1 MHLIAKIRTIPLE
14 ILIYDAVVRRLP
26 DRHPRKS
33 EFESKLIRRR
43 SGFKGEKE
51 LDYYLSQFPDED
63 FTIIQSIRLPHY
75 DTHFQID
82 TLLLSP
88 YFTVNMEAKNHA
100 GEIEFNNEFDQMIQR
115 YDGSVKVYSNPVL
128 QAKIQTSHLYNLLSK
143 NHFPPSPLEYFVSIT
158 NPQTLILN
166 PSRNQE
172 VAYRVCRTARIPYK
186 ILDLKSK
193 YKKVSWSKKDINRI
207 TKLLLRK
214 HEPLIPDVSALN
226 IPFKDLNLGIQ
237 CPKCSSFGMERTYGT
252 WFCQSCS
259 YTSKNAHIHA
269 IKEYFLLY
277 GNTLTNKQ
285 LRLFLQINSDDLAT
299 HLLKSLNLIST
310 GTTRNRLYHPPKDFF
325 N

>member
-1 MHLIAKIRTIPLE
+1 MFLIAKKRTIPLE

-33 EFESKLIRRR
+33 EFESRLIRRR

-63 FTIIQSIRLPHY
+63 FTIIQSIRLPHL

-88 YFTVNMEAKNHA
+88 YFIVNMEAKNHA
-100 GEIEFNNEFDQMIQR
+100 GEIEFNTEFDQMIQR
-115 YDGSVKVYSNPVL
+115 FDGSVKVYSSPVL
-128 QAKIQTSHLYNLLSK
+128 QAKIQTSHLQNLLSK
-143 NHFPPSPLEYFVSIT
+143 NHIPVSPLEFFVTIS

-166 PSRNQE
+166 PSRSQE

-186 ILDLKSK
+186 ISDLKSK
-193 YKKVSWSKKDINRI
+193 YKKVNWSKKDIKRV
-207 TKLLLRK
+207 TKLLLK
-214 HEPLIPDVSALN
+214 NHEPLIPDVSGMN
-226 IPFKDLNLGIQ
+226 IPFKDLVLGIQ
-237 CPKCSSFGMERTYGT
+237 CPKCSSFGMERTQGT
-252 WFCQSCS
+252 WFCKSCGH
-259 YTSKNAHIHA
+259 TSKDAHISA
-269 IKEYFLLY
+269 IKDYFLLY

-285 LRLFLQINSDDLAT
+285 LRLFLQVKSDDLVT
-299 HLLKSLNLIST
+299 HILKSLNLIST
-310 GTTRNRLYHPPKDFF
+310 GITRNRLYQPPKDFF